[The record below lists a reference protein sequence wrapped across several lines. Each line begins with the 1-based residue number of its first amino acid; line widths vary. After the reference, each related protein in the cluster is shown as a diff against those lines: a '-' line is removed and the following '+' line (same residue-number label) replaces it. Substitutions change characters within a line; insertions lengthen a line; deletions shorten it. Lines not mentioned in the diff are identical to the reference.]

1 MKSKLKELLDNYID
15 EYNEIKARYE
25 ELIVKCQLYKEL
37 ISYFDETNIDLAN
50 NKVSI
55 SLLLNTIYNDDIYE
69 REFYNLLYKLE
80 RGEYNNKNEIRSF
93 LSMINKDYSRVAK
106 EEDNLKTIS
115 EKYNVDEEIL
125 KKYNNEE
132 IKPHD
137 KIIIPYMFDD

>member
-1 MKSKLKELLDNYID
+1 MQSKLKELLDNYID
-15 EYNEIKARYE
+15 EHNEIKARYE

-93 LSMINKDYSRVAK
+93 LSIVSFLFLMLLMILSSFVFSLDF
-106 EEDNLKTIS
+106 EDRI
-115 EKYNVDEEIL
+115 
-125 KKYNNEE
+125 
-132 IKPHD
+132 
-137 KIIIPYMFDD
+137 